1 MNWSFKRK
9 MCNILNICIIVYF
22 YNSFELTTA
31 MKDGFDDTDQFD
43 DPDHGVLLED
53 NCCPFVQFA
62 TNDENFL
69 NKTLQS
75 KVFDFHPQ
83 NNTTNHPD
91 HTDAP
96 VSSGTWGMLLNM
108 SYYFGP
114 VKSLHH
120 DDYVEYDLLHDAGIK
135 LMNNATHQDEAG
147 NTKKIWAIYD
157 FNFRNTEII
166 KFLGSECN
174 QCPENWDQLNAIVY
188 NNDGTN
194 ETIKTLTVKCYNLPQ
209 PSTQEPSL
217 GEGSTETSMQPIVN
231 DTKSAKVDG
240 SPWKPPMTRTPAQ
253 HNSGKLANYNHK
265 IACTMLVFSFFKKY
279 LETKTTFEI

>member
-1 MNWSFKRK
+1 MK
-9 MCNILNICIIVYF
+9 MCNIFNICIIVYF
-22 YNSFELTTA
+22 YDSFELTNA
-31 MKDGFDDTDQFD
+31 MNDGFDDTDQFD

-53 NCCPFVQFA
+53 NCCAFVQFA

-83 NNTTNHPD
+83 NNTTSHPD
-91 HTDAP
+91 HTESP
-96 VSSGTWGMLLNM
+96 VSRGTWGMLLDM

-147 NTKKIWAIYD
+147 NIKKIWAIYD

-166 KFLGSECN
+166 KFLGSKCNECPN
-174 QCPENWDQLNAIVY
+174 DAPWDQLNAIVF
-188 NNDGTN
+188 NDNGTTESITN
-194 ETIKTLTVKCYNLPQ
+194 LTVSCRYLPQ
-209 PSTQEPSL
+209 PSTQEPPL
-217 GEGSTETSMQPIVN
+217 GEGSSETSKQPFINV
-231 DTKSAKVDG
+231 TKSTEDDKN
-240 SPWKPPMTRTPAQ
+240 PWKPPIKRTTAQ
-253 HNSGKLANYNHK
+253 HNSGNIANYIHK
-265 IACTMLVFSFFKKY
+265 MASTILVFSFFKKY
-279 LETKTTFEI
+279 LESKIIVEI